1 MQELLCTLQWLTT
14 KRRAR
19 FTSRFRLS
27 VGGAEVVGDEDA
39 SGDESGESGDIEY
52 EEASGDGAGGADV
65 GDRAASDQN
74 GSRVETSSLS
84 STYDPWERTILSSAC
99 RPSNVGSWLERADD
113 MLLQDSGRHADD
125 LDVEGGT
132 SRPTNRLC
140 NPYKQHTLR
149 DNTVAVIKMQNPET
163 GLQAIQSEA
172 RPRGE
177 VIREALVVHDF
188 ESTISLVLVR

>member
-19 FTSRFRLS
+19 FTSKFRLS

-84 STYDPWERTILSSAC
+84 STYDPWERTTLSSAC
-99 RPSNVGSWLERADD
+99 RPSNVGSRWSELLICCYKIPVD
-113 MLLQDSGRHADD
+113 MLMILTLKEEHHAR
-125 LDVEGGT
+125 LTVFAILT
-132 SRPTNRLC
+132 S
-140 NPYKQHTLR
+140 
-149 DNTVAVIKMQNPET
+149 NTPFVITP
-163 GLQAIQSEA
+163 LLS
-172 RPRGE
+172 
-177 VIREALVVHDF
+177 
-188 ESTISLVLVR
+188 